1 MAVMASDLNINRESS
16 FAPSRYIVPSFHEEL
31 RRTLDDFKKAR
42 LLDQADLLW
51 AALLHNLSHIT
62 HAFRLQTDIEFQVTQ
77 FPIHYW
83 EFYTLRDVRKHWLE
97 EEKEPW
103 EVEQEAFFAIA
114 REFSQ
119 IEKVQSIYVQKYR
132 EEVQIQILLS
142 VTQYDNELMDNL
154 LDIEYDIRKRYT
166 EIVFEFFY
174 PPAGISDKKDFVH
187 PQAYCIYS
195 R

>member
-1 MAVMASDLNINRESS
+1 MAVRVIDLNVEREPVFVTGQPMITWLYKGTGALHKFRDAEDIDQ
-16 FAPSRYIVPSFHEEL
+16 FAFSRTIL
-31 RRTLDDFKKAR
+31 LR
-42 LLDQADLLW
+42 LLAG
-51 AALLHNLSHIT
+51 IPY
-62 HAFRLQTDIEFQVTQ
+62 AFSLEEGVETQVSK
-77 FPIHYW
+77 IKSDYR
-83 EFYTLRDVRKHWLE
+83 EFYGLGNIIRPWVE

-103 EVEQEAFFAIA
+103 ELEQEAFLAIA

-142 VTQYDNELMDNL
+142 VTQYDNELMDTL

-174 PPAGISDKKDFVH
+174 PPAGISEKRDFIH

>member
-1 MAVMASDLNINRESS
+1 MAVRVIDLNVEREPVFVTGQPMITWLYKGTGALHKFRDAEDIDQ
-16 FAPSRYIVPSFHEEL
+16 FAFSRTIL
-31 RRTLDDFKKAR
+31 LR
-42 LLDQADLLW
+42 LLAG
-51 AALLHNLSHIT
+51 IPY
-62 HAFRLQTDIEFQVTQ
+62 AFSLEEGVETQVSK
-77 FPIHYW
+77 IKSDYR
-83 EFYTLRDVRKHWLE
+83 EFYGLGDIIRPWVEH
-97 EEKEPW
+97 EKEPW
-103 EVEQEAFFAIA
+103 ELEQEAFLAIA

-142 VTQYDNELMDNL
+142 VTQYDNELMDTL

-174 PPAGISDKKDFVH
+174 PPAGISEKRDFIH

>member
-1 MAVMASDLNINRESS
+1 MLTEKD
-16 FAPSRYIVPSFHEEL
+16 
-31 RRTLDDFKKAR
+31 
-42 LLDQADLLW
+42 
-51 AALLHNLSHIT
+51 
-62 HAFRLQTDIEFQVTQ
+62 
-77 FPIHYW
+77 
-83 EFYTLRDVRKHWLE
+83 
-97 EEKEPW
+97 KEPW